1 MTRPHYSLF
10 FANSAQHECRILVS
24 TRALQWAITLVET
37 TPGVK
42 TWAFIDQKVP
52 FNHAGQD
59 REAHVPIAV
68 QMARGRRQLWQV
80 LPGFGG
86 ESEEAAIHAGRNF
99 AVMQNCEHVLVTERE
114 LRERPTE
121 MLNRRAAHT
130 LLDHA
135 SQWKSADHESYA
147 VVYARERARTLGEL
161 QQLLKLPKP
170 EQMHVVFIRAW
181 LRGHLRWDIATRR
194 LTPDLLVEAAS
205 V

>member
-10 FANSAQHECRILVS
+10 YANSAHHERRILVS
-24 TRALQWAITLVET
+24 TRVLQWAITLAET

-42 TWAFIDQKVP
+42 TWSFIDQKVP
-52 FNHAGQD
+52 FRHAGQD

-68 QMARGRRQLWQV
+68 QMARGRRQLWQA

-86 ESEEAAIHAGRNF
+86 DSEQAAIQAGREF
-99 AVMQNCEHVLVTERE
+99 AERQECEYVLVTERE

-135 SQWKSADHESYA
+135 AQWKSAEHESYA
-147 VVYARERARTLGEL
+147 VVHVRERSITLDEL
-161 QQLLKLPKP
+161 QQLLKLPRI
-170 EQMHVVFIRAW
+170 EQMQVVFIRAW
-181 LRGHLRWDIATRR
+181 LRGLLRWDIATRR
-194 LTPDLLVEAAS
+194 LTPDLLVEANR